1 MAWNQ
6 PGPGQQPG
14 GDSQDPWGRKPSG
27 GRPQGG
33 GEDLLQ
39 KLKGLFGG
47 SDPQGEQQL
56 TRYLLVGAVG
66 LWALF
71 GFYRVEQAER
81 AVLFRFGDYQSV
93 QTAGLHWHPPLV
105 DNVRKVNVER
115 TEQMPLNATMITEDE
130 NIVDISLS
138 VQYRIADPR
147 LYVLAVANPESTL
160 AHATESAL
168 RHVVGSAKMTQV
180 LGEGRARLAQDMQPR
195 LQAYLD
201 RYQTGLSIRNVNILE
216 ALPPKEVK
224 AAFDDVIRAKED
236 KERLKNQAETYA
248 NGIVPEARGQAA
260 RLIADATAY
269 KQEVVDRATGDASR
283 FRGLLGEY
291 RQNPQVMRSR
301 LYLETM
307 ESVLGKTSKIVVEP
321 NGAAPLLYIP
331 MDKLAAGTAA
341 GGTPAAELLSQN
353 PAAAVPPAQ
362 TGGSRDSVRGGRNT
376 EEAR

>member
-27 GRPQGG
+27 ARPQGG
-33 GEDLLQ
+33 ADVLQ
-39 KLKGLFGG
+39 RLKGLFGG
-47 SDPQGEQQL
+47 DGPQGDQQL

-168 RHVVGSAKMTQV
+168 RHVVGSARMTQV
-180 LGEGRARLAQDMQPR
+180 LGEGRAKLAQDMQPR
-195 LQAYLD
+195 LQSYLD
-201 RYQTGLSIRNVNILE
+201 RYKTGLSIRNVNILE

-260 RLIADATAY
+260 RLTADATAY

-307 ESVLGKTSKIVVEP
+307 ESVLSKTSKIVVEP

-331 MDKLAAGTAA
+331 MDKLAAGTAGA
-341 GGTPAAELLSQN
+341 APAAELLTQA
-353 PAAAVPPAQ
+353 PAGAVPPAQ
-362 TGGSRDSVRGGRNT
+362 TGGSRESVRGGRNM

>member
-6 PGPGQQPG
+6 PGSGQQPG
-14 GDSQDPWGRKPSG
+14 GGNQDPWGRRPSAG
-27 GRPQGG
+27 GGQGG
-33 GEDLLQ
+33 SGKGFMDKLQ
-39 KLKGLFGG
+39 SLFGG
-47 SDPQGEQQL
+47 NDPQGEKQL
-56 TRYLLVGAVG
+56 SRLLLVGAVG

-81 AVLFRFGDYQSV
+81 AVLLRFGEFQSI

-105 DNVRKVNVER
+105 DSVRKINVER
-115 TEQMPLNATMITEDE
+115 TEQMPINANMITEDE
-130 NIVDISLS
+130 NIVDIALS
-138 VQYRIADPR
+138 VQYRISDPR
-147 LYVLAVANPESTL
+147 LYVLAVADPQSTL

-195 LQAYLD
+195 LQSYLD
-201 RYQTGLSIRNVNILE
+201 RYKTGLSVRNVNILE

-283 FRGLLGEY
+283 FKGLLSEY
-291 RQNPQVMRSR
+291 RQNPAVMRSR

-307 ESVLGKTSKIVVEP
+307 EAVLGKTSKIVVEP

-331 MDKLAAGTAA
+331 MDKLTGAGAAAGSV
-341 GGTPAAELLSQN
+341 PAAEALQ
-353 PAAAVPPAQ
+353 PGAGIPPAQ
-362 TGGSRDSVRGGRNT
+362 TSGSRDAMRGGRNL

>member
-1 MAWNQ
+1 MAWNE
-6 PGPGQQPG
+6 PSSGKTPG
-14 GDSQDPWGRKPSG
+14 GDRQDPWGQ
-27 GRPQGG
+27 RPRQGG
-33 GEDLLQ
+33 GNGGNPFDKLQ
-39 KLKGLFGG
+39 GLFGG
-47 SDPQGEQQL
+47 GDPDGERQL
-56 TRYLLVGAVG
+56 TRLLFAVAFG
-66 LWALF
+66 FWVLF

-81 AVLFRFGDYQSV
+81 AVLFRFGEFQGM

-105 DNVRKVNVER
+105 DSVRKVNVER
-115 TEQMPLNATMITEDE
+115 TEQMPLNASMITGDE
-130 NIVDISLS
+130 NIVDIALQ

-147 LYVLAVANPESTL
+147 LYVLAVADPESTL

-168 RHVVGSAKMTQV
+168 RHVVGSASMSQI
-180 LGEGRARLAQDMQPR
+180 LNEGRAKVAQDIQPR
-195 LQAYLD
+195 LQSYLD
-201 RYQTGLSIRNVNILE
+201 AYKTGLSVRNVNILE

-283 FRGLLGEY
+283 FKGLLTEY
-291 RQNPQVMRSR
+291 RQNPGVLRSR

-307 ESVLGKTSKIVVEP
+307 ETVMARSNKVVVEP
-321 NGAAPLLYIP
+321 KGVTPIISL
-331 MDKLAAGTAA
+331 
-341 GGTPAAELLSQN
+341 PAAQA
-353 PAAAVPPAQ
+353 PAAAAGANPQATTPAP
-362 TGGSRDSVRGGRNT
+362 TAADVGALLRSAPESLREVVRNGRNL

>member
-14 GDSQDPWGRKPSG
+14 GGNQDPWGRRPSSG
-27 GRPQGG
+27 GGAGNGGSGG
-33 GEDLLQ
+33 GNFMDKLQ
-39 KLKGLFGG
+39 GLFGG
-47 SDPQGEQQL
+47 SDPQGEKQMS
-56 TRYLLVGAVG
+56 RLLLIGAVG
-66 LWALF
+66 LWVLF

-81 AVLFRFGDYQSV
+81 AVLLRFGEFQSV

-105 DNVRKVNVER
+105 DSVRKVNVER
-115 TEQMPLNATMITEDE
+115 TEQMPLSASMITEDE

-138 VQYRIADPR
+138 VQYRISDPR
-147 LYVLAVANPESTL
+147 LYVLAVADPQSTL
-160 AHATESAL
+160 SHATESAL

-180 LGEGRARLAQDMQPR
+180 LGEGRARLAQDMTPR
-195 LQAYLD
+195 LQSYLD
-201 RYQTGLSIRNVNILE
+201 RYKTGLSVRNVNILE

-260 RLIADATAY
+260 RLVADATGY
-269 KQEVVDRATGDASR
+269 KQEVVDRAQGDASR
-283 FRGLLGEY
+283 FKALVGEY

-307 ESVLGKTSKIVVEP
+307 EAVLGKTSKIVVEP
-321 NGAAPLLYIP
+321 TGAAPLLYIP
-331 MDKLAAGTAA
+331 MDKLTGAAGSA
-341 GGTPAAELLSQN
+341 PAAEALPQSGV
-353 PAAAVPPAQ
+353 VPPAQ
-362 TGGSRDSVRGGRNT
+362 TGGSREAIRGGRNL

>member
-6 PGPGQQPG
+6 EPEQPSG
-14 GDSQDPWGRKPSG
+14 GDRQDPWGQ
-27 GRPQGG
+27 RPAGG
-33 GEDLLQ
+33 GGKGGNPFDKLASVLGGGDPGSEKQITRVLL
-39 KLKGLFGG
+39 
-47 SDPQGEQQL
+47 
-56 TRYLLVGAVG
+56 GAAIG
-66 LWALF
+66 LWVLF

-81 AVLFRFGDYQSV
+81 AVIFRFGEYQGV

-105 DNVRKVNVER
+105 DSIRKVNVER
-115 TEQMPLNATMITEDE
+115 TEQMPLNANMITGDE

-147 LYVLAVANPESTL
+147 LYVLAVADPESTL

-168 RHVVGSAKMTQV
+168 RHVVGSASMTQI
-180 LGEGRARLAQDMQPR
+180 LSEGRAKVAQDIQPR
-195 LQAYLD
+195 LQSYLD
-201 RYQTGLSIRNVNILE
+201 AYKTGLSVRNVNILE

-260 RLIADATAY
+260 RLVADAEGY
-269 KQEVVDRATGDASR
+269 KAEVVDRATGDASR

-291 RQNPQVMRSR
+291 RQNPGVLRSR

-307 ESVLGKTSKIVVEP
+307 ESVLGKTSKVVVDKGVTP
-321 NGAAPLLYIP
+321 IINMPPQAAAPAP
-331 MDKLAAGTAA
+331 ASAS
-341 GGTPAAELLSQN
+341 PAATLQ
-353 PAAAVPPAQ
+353 PADAAAIMRAVEAQ
-362 TGGSRDSVRGGRNT
+362 SGRDATRNGRNL